1 MSTTLQHAVEQD
13 TRQLTRTISD
23 VLTLAP
29 EGIPAMRAVLHQAMA
44 QLEEILRAQGT
55 GTPNSPVPDQPL
67 RHYFPLHTSPR
78 RDISADQLQTADA
91 GWHEA
96 RQRGQHYRDQA
107 QAEVGELLTPR
118 EVAQRLGVSRATVAN
133 WRTQNKLLGVRFDD
147 HQYLFPAFQFVAAPE
162 QGERGVLQHLDAV
175 LATLGPRSPWWK
187 ARFLRTPAGALD
199 GRSPLEVLSAA
210 DPVRAGLDRVLLLA
224 HHSGELGT

>member
-1 MSTTLQHAVEQD
+1 MSTALQHAVEQD
-13 TRQLTRTISD
+13 TQQLTRTISD

-55 GTPNSPVPDQPL
+55 GAPNGPVPDERL

-78 RDISADQLQTADA
+78 REIAAPQLQAADA
-91 GWHEA
+91 GWREA
-96 RQRGQHYRDQA
+96 RQRGQRYRDHA
-107 QAEVGELLTPR
+107 RAEVGELLTPR

-133 WRTQNKLLGVRFDD
+133 WRAQNKLLGVRFDD
-147 HQYLFPAFQFVAAPE
+147 HQYLFPAFQFIATPE

-175 LATLGPRSPWWK
+175 LAALGPRSPWWK

-199 GRSPLEVLSAA
+199 DRTPLEVLSAA